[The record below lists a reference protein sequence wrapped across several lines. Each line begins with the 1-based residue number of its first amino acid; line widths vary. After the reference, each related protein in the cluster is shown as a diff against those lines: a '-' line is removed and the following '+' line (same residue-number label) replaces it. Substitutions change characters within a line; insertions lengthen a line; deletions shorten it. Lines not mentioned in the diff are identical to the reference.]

1 MMIMQTQTQQEKKP
15 EWLKVK
21 APSGEKFLELK
32 QNLRDLKLY
41 TVCEEARCPN
51 IGECWKTGTATIML
65 LGDVCTRACKFCAVK
80 TGRPG
85 GIVDEEEPEKVSSLI
100 VESGLEYVVL
110 TSVDRDDLPDGGA
123 NHFALTVEKI
133 KSKAKIKNKNILVE
147 CLVSDYRGSV
157 ESVRRVVDSQLDVYA
172 HNVET
177 VKSLQRKVRDPR
189 ANYEQSIHTL
199 IEAKKYWEKLYS
211 EGKFKHKMLTK
222 TSIQL
227 GHGEKEEE
235 VIECL
240 KDLRLA
246 NVDVVTFGQYLQP
259 NKKLLPVV
267 EYISPLMFRKYE
279 EIAKKLGFLY
289 VASGPLVRSSYKAAE
304 YYLANILRENKNG
317 N

>member
-1 MMIMQTQTQQEKKP
+1 MIMQTQTQQEKKP